1 MKKGK
6 RVMTSEAKWR
16 VCPNEPRSCESI
28 RPDRRREL
36 PVIASARGRRDRD
49 RSQTHRRASGG
60 SEIRSDE

>member
-36 PVIASARGRRDRD
+36 PAIANDRGCLDRDRD
-49 RSQTHRRASGG
+49 RARRRASYGP
-60 SEIRSDE
+60 ERRSDE